1 MDSREFPEPSQ
12 GGTAAGIASHMA
24 VERARP
30 VVLHN
35 SRIVCWLT
43 MGLGICSMF
52 IGLCMELMV
61 FSLLFPL
68 TALSFLKVLAALQWG
83 LGGLM
88 MCLLC
93 PWLWKWSSRMIN
105 FNVRLDERGVDFNL
119 GTNKKPQELF
129 MAWEH
134 VVSVQQK
141 RVGNAQEFTILGT
154 DGSRATFSSYTFFRP
169 RKVARMIAERAG
181 LTVQKA

>member
-1 MDSREFPEPSQ
+1 
-12 GGTAAGIASHMA
+12 
-24 VERARP
+24 
-30 VVLHN
+30 
-35 SRIVCWLT
+35 
-43 MGLGICSMF
+43 
-52 IGLCMELMV
+52 
-61 FSLLFPL
+61 
-68 TALSFLKVLAALQWG
+68 
-83 LGGLM
+83 
-88 MCLLC
+88 
-93 PWLWKWSSRMIN
+93 
-105 FNVRLDERGVDFNL
+105 VDFNL
-119 GTNKKPQELF
+119 GTKKKPQELF